1 MNERLNLALDQL
13 KQGKF
18 VIVTDDASRENE
30 GDLIALGS
38 GATEENLAFMIRYS
52 SGVICAAITSEAARR
67 LSLPPMTR
75 INQDSKGTAFTV
87 SIDAKDGLT
96 TGISAKERANTLRRL
111 ADQNAKASD
120 FVRPGHI
127 FPLTVRPGG
136 LRERRGHTE
145 AAMELAVLA
154 GHPPMAFIAEL
165 VNDDGSMMRDE
176 RLREFAREHD
186 LPILS
191 IDEIATSSIFS
202 EKVTYPELVWAELPT
217 HYGNWEIATFPGYDG
232 TEHLLLKYGNPSHY
246 STVRI
251 HSECIT
257 GDALGSLRCDCGPQ
271 LAYAMERI
279 SELGSGYIVYLRNH
293 EGRGIGIAEKIKAY
307 SLQDRGMDTVDAN
320 LALGHPADLRDFR
333 DAGSILAHLGLSEAL
348 LLTNNPRKADA
359 LDLAGIRVEIEATDV
374 GRNPFNEKYID
385 TKREKFHH
393 MIGTSKEKDHEG
405 DGR

>member
-1 MNERLNLALDQL
+1 MSEILQNALERLKN
-13 KQGKF
+13 GKF

-30 GDLIALGS
+30 GDLIALGV

-67 LSLPPMTR
+67 LNLPPMTR

-87 SIDAKDGLT
+87 SIDVKEGLT

-111 ADQNAKASD
+111 ADPKASARD

-165 VNDDGSMMRDE
+165 VNDDGSMMRDQS
-176 RLREFAREHD
+176 LRDFAAEHQI
-186 LPILS
+186 PVLS
-191 IDEIATSSIFS
+191 IDEIATASIFS
-202 EKVTYPELVWAELPT
+202 EEITFPELIWAKLPT
-217 HYGNWEIATFPGYDG
+217 HYGNWQIASFPGYDG
-232 TEHLLLKYGNPSHY
+232 TDHLLMKYGEPGS
-246 STVRI
+246 SATIRI

-279 SELGSGYIVYLRNH
+279 SEIGSGYIVYLRGH

-307 SLQDRGMDTVDAN
+307 ALQDQGMDTVDAN

-333 DAGSILAHLGLSEAL
+333 DASSVLSHLGVSTVR

-359 LDLAGIRVEIEATDV
+359 LDLAGIRVEIETTDV
-374 GRNPFNEKYID
+374 GSNPFNEQYIA
-385 TKREKFHH
+385 TKQEKFEHLAPKRE
-393 MIGTSKEKDHEG
+393 G
-405 DGR
+405 

>member
-1 MNERLNLALDQL
+1 MSEILESALARLKA
-13 KQGKF
+13 GKF

-30 GDLIALGS
+30 GDLIALGV

-67 LSLPPMTR
+67 LNLPPMTR
-75 INQDSKGTAFTV
+75 TNQDSKGTAFTV
-87 SIDAKDGLT
+87 SIDVKEGLT
-96 TGISAKERANTLRRL
+96 TGISAKERANTLRHL
-111 ADQNAKASD
+111 ADPKASAKD

-165 VNDDGSMMRDE
+165 VNDDGSMMRDQS
-176 RLREFAREHD
+176 LRDFAAAHQI
-186 LPILS
+186 PVLS
-191 IDEIATSSIFS
+191 IDEIAKASIFS
-202 EKVTYPELVWAELPT
+202 EEITFPELTWAKLPT
-217 HYGNWEIATFPGYDG
+217 HYGNWQIASFPGYDG
-232 TEHLLLKYGNPSHY
+232 TDHLLMKYGEPS
-246 STVRI
+246 SSATIRI

-271 LAYAMERI
+271 LAFAMERI
-279 SELGSGYIVYLRNH
+279 SEIGSGYIVYLRGH
-293 EGRGIGIAEKIKAY
+293 EGRGIGIGEKIKAY
-307 SLQDRGMDTVDAN
+307 ALQDQGMDTVDAN

-333 DAGSILAHLGLSEAL
+333 DAGSVLAHLGISTVR

-359 LDLAGIRVEIEATDV
+359 LDLAGIRVEIETTDV
-374 GRNPFNEKYID
+374 GSNPFNERYIA
-385 TKREKFHH
+385 TKREKFEHLAP
-393 MIGTSKEKDHEG
+393 KRED
-405 DGR
+405 

>member
-1 MNERLNLALDQL
+1 MSTQLDLALEHL

-18 VIVTDDASRENE
+18 IIVTDDASRENE
-30 GDLIALGS
+30 GDLIGLGVA
-38 GATEENLAFMIRYS
+38 ATEENLAFMIRYS

-67 LSLPPMTR
+67 LNLPPMTR

-87 SIDAKDGLT
+87 SIDVKEGIT
-96 TGISAKERANTLRRL
+96 TGISAKERANTLRHL
-111 ADQNAKASD
+111 SDQKAEARD

-165 VNDDGSMMRDE
+165 VNDDGSMMRDQS
-176 RLREFAREHD
+176 LKDFAKEHD
-186 LPILS
+186 LLVLT
-191 IDEIATSSIFS
+191 IDEIAQASIFS
-202 EKVTYPELVWAELPT
+202 EKVSYPELIWASLPT
-217 HYGNWEIATFPGYDG
+217 HYGNWQIATFPGYDG
-232 TEHLLLKYGNPSHY
+232 TDHLLLKYGNPSHF
-246 STVRI
+246 STVRV

-279 SELGSGYIVYLRNH
+279 SELGSGYIVYMKNH

-307 SLQDRGMDTVDAN
+307 ALQDKGMDTVDAN
-320 LALGHPADLRDFR
+320 LALGHPADLRDFK
-333 DAGSILAHLGLSEAL
+333 DAGAILAHLGVSEVK

-359 LDLAGIRVEIEATDV
+359 LDLAGIRVEIESTDV
-374 GRNPFNEKYID
+374 GRNPYNERYLE
-385 TKREKFHH
+385 TKREKFEH
-393 MIGTSKEKDHEG
+393 IITSSIEGEK
-405 DGR
+405 R

>member
-1 MNERLNLALDQL
+1 MSEILQNALERL
-13 KQGKF
+13 KSGKF

-30 GDLIALGS
+30 GDLIALGV

-67 LSLPPMTR
+67 LNLPPMTR

-87 SIDAKDGLT
+87 SIDVKEGLT

-111 ADQNAKASD
+111 ADPKASARD

-165 VNDDGSMMRDE
+165 VNDDGSMMRDQS
-176 RLREFAREHD
+176 LRDFAAKHQI
-186 LPILS
+186 PVLS
-191 IDEIATSSIFS
+191 IDEIATASVFS
-202 EKVTYPELVWAELPT
+202 EEITFPELIWAKLPT
-217 HYGNWEIATFPGYDG
+217 HYGNWQIASFPGYDG
-232 TEHLLLKYGNPSHY
+232 TDHLLMKYGEPGS
-246 STVRI
+246 SATIRI

-279 SELGSGYIVYLRNH
+279 SEIGSGYIVYLRGH

-307 SLQDRGMDTVDAN
+307 ALQDQGMDTVDAN

-333 DAGSILAHLGLSEAL
+333 DAGSVLSHLGVSTVC

-359 LDLAGIRVEIEATDV
+359 LDLAGIRVEIETTDV
-374 GRNPFNEKYID
+374 GSNPFNEQYIA
-385 TKREKFHH
+385 TKQEKFEHLAPKRE
-393 MIGTSKEKDHEG
+393 G
-405 DGR
+405 

>member
-1 MNERLNLALDQL
+1 MSEILQNALERL
-13 KQGKF
+13 KSGKF

-30 GDLIALGS
+30 GDLIALGV

-67 LSLPPMTR
+67 LNLPPMTR

-87 SIDAKDGLT
+87 SIDVKEGLT

-111 ADQNAKASD
+111 ADPKASARD

-165 VNDDGSMMRDE
+165 VNDDGSMMRDQS
-176 RLREFAREHD
+176 LRDFAAKHQI
-186 LPILS
+186 PVLS
-191 IDEIATSSIFS
+191 IDEIATASIFS
-202 EKVTYPELVWAELPT
+202 EEISFPELIWAKLPT
-217 HYGNWEIATFPGYDG
+217 HYGNWQIASFPGYDG
-232 TEHLLLKYGNPSHY
+232 TDHLLMKYGEPGS
-246 STVRI
+246 SATIRI

-279 SELGSGYIVYLRNH
+279 SEIGSGYIVYLRGH

-307 SLQDRGMDTVDAN
+307 ALQDQGMDTVDAN

-333 DAGSILAHLGLSEAL
+333 DAGSVLSHLGVSTVC

-359 LDLAGIRVEIEATDV
+359 LDLAGIRVEIETTDV
-374 GRNPFNEKYID
+374 GSNPFNEQYIA
-385 TKREKFHH
+385 TKQEKFEHLAPKRE
-393 MIGTSKEKDHEG
+393 G
-405 DGR
+405 

>member
-1 MNERLNLALDQL
+1 MSEILESALARLKA
-13 KQGKF
+13 GKF

-30 GDLIALGS
+30 GDLIALGV
-38 GATEENLAFMIRYS
+38 GATEENLAFIIRYS

-67 LSLPPMTR
+67 LNLPPMTR
-75 INQDSKGTAFTV
+75 TNQDSKGTAFTV
-87 SIDAKDGLT
+87 SIDVKEGLT
-96 TGISAKERANTLRRL
+96 TGISARERANTLHRL
-111 ADQNAKASD
+111 ADPKASAKD

-165 VNDDGSMMRDE
+165 VNDDGSMMRDQS
-176 RLREFAREHD
+176 LRGFAAAHQI
-186 LPILS
+186 PVLS
-191 IDEIATSSIFS
+191 IEEIAKASIFS
-202 EKVTYPELVWAELPT
+202 EEITFPELTWATLPT
-217 HYGNWEIATFPGYDG
+217 HYGNWQIASFPGYDG
-232 TEHLLLKYGNPSHY
+232 TDHLLMKYGEPS
-246 STVRI
+246 SSATIRI

-279 SELGSGYIVYLRNH
+279 SEIGSGYIVYLRGH

-307 SLQDRGMDTVDAN
+307 ALQDQGMDTVDAN

-333 DAGSILAHLGLSEAL
+333 DAGSVLAHLGVSTVR

-359 LDLAGIRVEIEATDV
+359 LELAGIRVEIETTDV
-374 GRNPFNEKYID
+374 GSNPFNERYIA
-385 TKREKFHH
+385 TKREKFEHLAP
-393 MIGTSKEKDHEG
+393 KREG
-405 DGR
+405 

>member
-1 MNERLNLALDQL
+1 MSEILESALARLKA
-13 KQGKF
+13 GKF

-30 GDLIALGS
+30 GDLIALGV

-67 LSLPPMTR
+67 LNLPPMTR
-75 INQDSKGTAFTV
+75 TNQDSKGTAFTV
-87 SIDAKDGLT
+87 SIDVKEGLT
-96 TGISAKERANTLRRL
+96 TGISAKERANTLRHL
-111 ADQNAKASD
+111 ADPKASAKD

-165 VNDDGSMMRDE
+165 VNDDGSMMRDQS
-176 RLREFAREHD
+176 LRDFAAAHQI
-186 LPILS
+186 PVLS
-191 IDEIATSSIFS
+191 IDEIAKASIFS
-202 EKVTYPELVWAELPT
+202 EEITFPELTWAKLPT
-217 HYGNWEIATFPGYDG
+217 HYGNWQIASFPGYDG
-232 TEHLLLKYGNPSHY
+232 TDHLLMKYGELS
-246 STVRI
+246 SSATIRI

-271 LAYAMERI
+271 LAFAMERI
-279 SELGSGYIVYLRNH
+279 SEIGSGYIVYLRGH
-293 EGRGIGIAEKIKAY
+293 EGRGIGIGEKIKAY
-307 SLQDRGMDTVDAN
+307 ALQDQGMDTVDAN

-333 DAGSILAHLGLSEAL
+333 DAGSVLAHLGISTVR

-359 LDLAGIRVEIEATDV
+359 LDLAGIRVEIETTDV
-374 GRNPFNEKYID
+374 GSNPFNERYIA
-385 TKREKFHH
+385 TKREKFEHLAP
-393 MIGTSKEKDHEG
+393 KRED
-405 DGR
+405 

>member
-1 MNERLNLALDQL
+1 VSEILESALARLKA
-13 KQGKF
+13 GKF

-30 GDLIALGS
+30 GDLIALGV

-67 LSLPPMTR
+67 LNLPPMTR
-75 INQDSKGTAFTV
+75 TNQDSKGTAFTV
-87 SIDAKDGLT
+87 SIDVKEGLT
-96 TGISAKERANTLRRL
+96 TGISAKERANTLRHL
-111 ADQNAKASD
+111 ADPKASAKD

-165 VNDDGSMMRDE
+165 VNDDGSMMRDQS
-176 RLREFAREHD
+176 LRDFAAAHQI
-186 LPILS
+186 PVLS
-191 IDEIATSSIFS
+191 IDEIAKASIFS
-202 EKVTYPELVWAELPT
+202 EEITFPELTWAKLPT
-217 HYGNWEIATFPGYDG
+217 HYGNWQIASFPGYDG
-232 TEHLLLKYGNPSHY
+232 TDHLLMKYGELS
-246 STVRI
+246 SSATIRI

-271 LAYAMERI
+271 LAFAMERI
-279 SELGSGYIVYLRNH
+279 SEIGSGYIVYLRGH
-293 EGRGIGIAEKIKAY
+293 EGRGIGIGEKIKAY
-307 SLQDRGMDTVDAN
+307 ALQDQGMDTVDAN

-333 DAGSILAHLGLSEAL
+333 DAGSVLAHLGISTVR

-359 LDLAGIRVEIEATDV
+359 LDLAGIRVEIETTDV
-374 GRNPFNEKYID
+374 GSNPFNERYIA
-385 TKREKFHH
+385 TKREKFKHLAP
-393 MIGTSKEKDHEG
+393 KRED
-405 DGR
+405 

>member
-1 MNERLNLALDQL
+1 MSEILESALARLKA
-13 KQGKF
+13 GKF

-30 GDLIALGS
+30 GDLIALGV

-67 LSLPPMTR
+67 LNLPPMTR
-75 INQDSKGTAFTV
+75 TNQDSKGTAFTV
-87 SIDAKDGLT
+87 SIDVKEGLT
-96 TGISAKERANTLRRL
+96 TGISARERANTLRHL
-111 ADQNAKASD
+111 ADPKASAKD

-165 VNDDGSMMRDE
+165 VNDDGSMMRDQS
-176 RLREFAREHD
+176 LRDFAVAHQI
-186 LPILS
+186 PVLS
-191 IDEIATSSIFS
+191 IDEIAKASIFS
-202 EKVTYPELVWAELPT
+202 EEITFPELTWATLPT
-217 HYGNWEIATFPGYDG
+217 HYGNWQIASFPGYDG
-232 TEHLLLKYGNPSHY
+232 TDHLLMKYGEPS
-246 STVRI
+246 SSATIRI

-279 SELGSGYIVYLRNH
+279 SEIGSGYIVYLRGH

-307 SLQDRGMDTVDAN
+307 ALQDQGMDTVDAN

-333 DAGSILAHLGLSEAL
+333 DAGSVLAHLGVSTVR

-359 LDLAGIRVEIEATDV
+359 LDLAGIRVEIETTDV
-374 GRNPFNEKYID
+374 GSNPFNERYIA
-385 TKREKFHH
+385 TKREKFEHLAP
-393 MIGTSKEKDHEG
+393 KREG
-405 DGR
+405 

>member
-1 MNERLNLALDQL
+1 MSEILQNALERL
-13 KQGKF
+13 KSGKF

-30 GDLIALGS
+30 GDLIALGV

-67 LSLPPMTR
+67 LNLPPMTR

-87 SIDAKDGLT
+87 SIDVKEGLT

-111 ADQNAKASD
+111 ADLKASARD

-165 VNDDGSMMRDE
+165 VNDDGSMMRDQS
-176 RLREFAREHD
+176 LRDFAAKHQI
-186 LPILS
+186 PVLS
-191 IDEIATSSIFS
+191 IDEIATASIFS
-202 EKVTYPELVWAELPT
+202 EEITFPELIWAKLPT
-217 HYGNWEIATFPGYDG
+217 HYGNWQIASFPGYDG
-232 TEHLLLKYGNPSHY
+232 TDHLLMKYGEPGS
-246 STVRI
+246 SATIRI

-279 SELGSGYIVYLRNH
+279 SEIGSGYIVYLRGH

-307 SLQDRGMDTVDAN
+307 ALQDQGMDTVDAN

-333 DAGSILAHLGLSEAL
+333 DAGSVLSHLGVSNVR

-359 LDLAGIRVEIEATDV
+359 LDLAGIRVEIETTDV
-374 GRNPFNEKYID
+374 GSNPFNEQYIA
-385 TKREKFHH
+385 TKQEKFEHLAPKRE
-393 MIGTSKEKDHEG
+393 G
-405 DGR
+405 

>member
-1 MNERLNLALDQL
+1 MSEILESALARLKA
-13 KQGKF
+13 GKF

-30 GDLIALGS
+30 GDLIALGV

-67 LSLPPMTR
+67 LNLPPMTR
-75 INQDSKGTAFTV
+75 TNQDSKGTAFTV
-87 SIDAKDGLT
+87 SIDVKEGLT
-96 TGISAKERANTLRRL
+96 TGISARERANTLRHL
-111 ADQNAKASD
+111 ADPKASARD

-165 VNDDGSMMRDE
+165 VNDDGSMMRDQS
-176 RLREFAREHD
+176 LRDFAAAHQI
-186 LPILS
+186 PVLS
-191 IDEIATSSIFS
+191 IDEIAKASIFS
-202 EKVTYPELVWAELPT
+202 EEITFPELTWAKLPT
-217 HYGNWEIATFPGYDG
+217 HYGNWQIASFPGYDG
-232 TEHLLLKYGNPSHY
+232 TDHLLMKYGEPS
-246 STVRI
+246 SSATIRI

-271 LAYAMERI
+271 LAFAMERI
-279 SELGSGYIVYLRNH
+279 SEIGSGYIVYLRGH

-307 SLQDRGMDTVDAN
+307 ALQDQGMDTVDAN

-333 DAGSILAHLGLSEAL
+333 DAGSVLAHLGISTVR

-359 LDLAGIRVEIEATDV
+359 LDLAGIRVEIETTDV
-374 GRNPFNEKYID
+374 GSNPFNERYIA
-385 TKREKFHH
+385 TKREKFKHLAP
-393 MIGTSKEKDHEG
+393 KRED
-405 DGR
+405 

>member
-1 MNERLNLALDQL
+1 MNEILQNALERL
-13 KQGKF
+13 KSGKF

-30 GDLIALGS
+30 GDLIALGV

-67 LSLPPMTR
+67 LNLPPMTR

-87 SIDAKDGLT
+87 SIDVKEGLT

-111 ADQNAKASD
+111 ADPKASARD

-154 GHPPMAFIAEL
+154 GHSPMAFIAEL
-165 VNDDGSMMRDE
+165 VNDDGSMMRDQS
-176 RLREFAREHD
+176 LRDFAAEHQI
-186 LPILS
+186 PVLS
-191 IDEIATSSIFS
+191 IDEIATASIFS
-202 EKVTYPELVWAELPT
+202 EEITFPELTWAKLPT
-217 HYGNWEIATFPGYDG
+217 HYGNWQIASFPGYDG
-232 TEHLLLKYGNPSHY
+232 TDHLLMKYGEPGS
-246 STVRI
+246 SATIRI

-279 SELGSGYIVYLRNH
+279 SEIGSGYIVYLRGH

-307 SLQDRGMDTVDAN
+307 ALQDQGMDTVDAN

-333 DAGSILAHLGLSEAL
+333 DAGSVLSHLGVSAVR

-359 LDLAGIRVEIEATDV
+359 LDLAGIRVEIETTDV
-374 GRNPFNEKYID
+374 GSNPFNEQYIA
-385 TKREKFHH
+385 TKQEKFEHLAPKRE
-393 MIGTSKEKDHEG
+393 G
-405 DGR
+405 

>member
-1 MNERLNLALDQL
+1 VSEILESALARLKA
-13 KQGKF
+13 GKF

-30 GDLIALGS
+30 GDLIALGV

-67 LSLPPMTR
+67 LNLPPMTR
-75 INQDSKGTAFTV
+75 TNQDSKGTAFTV
-87 SIDAKDGLT
+87 SIDVKEGLT
-96 TGISAKERANTLRRL
+96 TGISARERANTLRHL
-111 ADQNAKASD
+111 ADLKASAKD

-165 VNDDGSMMRDE
+165 VNDDGSMMRDQS
-176 RLREFAREHD
+176 LRDFAAAHQI
-186 LPILS
+186 PVLS
-191 IDEIATSSIFS
+191 IEEIAKTSIFS
-202 EKVTYPELVWAELPT
+202 EEITFPELTWAKLPT
-217 HYGNWEIATFPGYDG
+217 HYGNWQIASFPGYDG
-232 TEHLLLKYGNPSHY
+232 TDHLLMKYGEPS
-246 STVRI
+246 SNATIRI

-279 SELGSGYIVYLRNH
+279 SEIGSGYIVYLRGH
-293 EGRGIGIAEKIKAY
+293 EGRGIGIGEKIKAY
-307 SLQDRGMDTVDAN
+307 ALQDQGMDTVDAN

-333 DAGSILAHLGLSEAL
+333 DAGSVLAHLGISTVR

-359 LDLAGIRVEIEATDV
+359 LDLAGIRVEIETTDV
-374 GRNPFNEKYID
+374 GSNPFNERYIA
-385 TKREKFHH
+385 TKREKFEHLAP
-393 MIGTSKEKDHEG
+393 KRED
-405 DGR
+405 

>member
-1 MNERLNLALDQL
+1 MSEILQNALERL
-13 KQGKF
+13 KSGKF

-30 GDLIALGS
+30 GDLIALGV

-67 LSLPPMTR
+67 LNLPPMTR

-87 SIDAKDGLT
+87 SIDVKEGLT

-111 ADQNAKASD
+111 ADPKASARD

-165 VNDDGSMMRDE
+165 VNDDGSMMRDQS
-176 RLREFAREHD
+176 LRDFAAEHQI
-186 LPILS
+186 PVLS
-191 IDEIATSSIFS
+191 IDEIATASIFS
-202 EKVTYPELVWAELPT
+202 EEITFPELIWAKLPT
-217 HYGNWEIATFPGYDG
+217 HYGNWQIASFPGYDG
-232 TEHLLLKYGNPSHY
+232 TDHLLMKYGEPGS
-246 STVRI
+246 SATIRI

-279 SELGSGYIVYLRNH
+279 SEIGSGYIVYLRGH

-307 SLQDRGMDTVDAN
+307 ALQDQGMDTVDAN

-333 DAGSILAHLGLSEAL
+333 DAGSVLSHLGVSNVR

-359 LDLAGIRVEIEATDV
+359 LDLAGIRVEIETTDV
-374 GRNPFNEKYID
+374 GSNPFNEQYIA
-385 TKREKFHH
+385 TKQEKFEHLAPKRE
-393 MIGTSKEKDHEG
+393 G
-405 DGR
+405 

>member
-1 MNERLNLALDQL
+1 VSEILESALARLKA
-13 KQGKF
+13 GKF

-30 GDLIALGS
+30 GDLIALGV

-67 LSLPPMTR
+67 LNLPPMTR
-75 INQDSKGTAFTV
+75 TNQDSKGTAFTV
-87 SIDAKDGLT
+87 SIDVKEGLT
-96 TGISAKERANTLRRL
+96 TGISAKERANTLRHL
-111 ADQNAKASD
+111 ADPKASAKD

-165 VNDDGSMMRDE
+165 VNDDGSMMRDQS
-176 RLREFAREHD
+176 LRDFAAAHQI
-186 LPILS
+186 PVLS
-191 IDEIATSSIFS
+191 IDEIAKASIFS
-202 EKVTYPELVWAELPT
+202 EEITFPELTWAKLPT
-217 HYGNWEIATFPGYDG
+217 HYGNWQIASFPGYDG
-232 TEHLLLKYGNPSHY
+232 TDHLLMKYGEPS
-246 STVRI
+246 SSATIRI

-271 LAYAMERI
+271 LAFAMERI
-279 SELGSGYIVYLRNH
+279 SEIGSGYIVYLRGH
-293 EGRGIGIAEKIKAY
+293 EGRGIGIGEKIKAY
-307 SLQDRGMDTVDAN
+307 ALQDQGMDTVDAN

-333 DAGSILAHLGLSEAL
+333 DAGSVLAHLGISTVR

-359 LDLAGIRVEIEATDV
+359 LDLAGIRVEIETTDV
-374 GRNPFNEKYID
+374 GSNPFNERYIA
-385 TKREKFHH
+385 TKREKFEHLAP
-393 MIGTSKEKDHEG
+393 KRED
-405 DGR
+405 

>member
-1 MNERLNLALDQL
+1 VSEILESALARLKA
-13 KQGKF
+13 GKF

-30 GDLIALGS
+30 GDLIALGV

-67 LSLPPMTR
+67 LNLPPMTR
-75 INQDSKGTAFTV
+75 TNQDSKGTAFTV
-87 SIDAKDGLT
+87 SIDVKEGLT
-96 TGISAKERANTLRRL
+96 TGISAKERANTLRHL
-111 ADQNAKASD
+111 ADPKASAKD

-165 VNDDGSMMRDE
+165 VNDDGSMMRDQS
-176 RLREFAREHD
+176 LRDFAAAHQI
-186 LPILS
+186 PVLS
-191 IDEIATSSIFS
+191 IDEIAKASIFS
-202 EKVTYPELVWAELPT
+202 EEITFPELTWAKLPT
-217 HYGNWEIATFPGYDG
+217 HYGNWQIASFPGYDG
-232 TEHLLLKYGNPSHY
+232 TDHLLMKYGEPS
-246 STVRI
+246 SSATIRI

-279 SELGSGYIVYLRNH
+279 SEIGSGYIVYLRGH
-293 EGRGIGIAEKIKAY
+293 EGRGIGIGEKIKAY
-307 SLQDRGMDTVDAN
+307 ALQDQGMDTVDAN

-333 DAGSILAHLGLSEAL
+333 DAGSVLAHLGISTVR

-359 LDLAGIRVEIEATDV
+359 LDLAGIRVEIETTDV
-374 GRNPFNEKYID
+374 GSNPFNERYIA
-385 TKREKFHH
+385 TKREKFEHLAP
-393 MIGTSKEKDHEG
+393 KRED
-405 DGR
+405 

>member
-1 MNERLNLALDQL
+1 MSEILQNALERL
-13 KQGKF
+13 KSGKF

-30 GDLIALGS
+30 GDLIALGV

-67 LSLPPMTR
+67 LNLPPMTR

-87 SIDAKDGLT
+87 SIDVKEGLT

-111 ADQNAKASD
+111 ADLKASARD

-165 VNDDGSMMRDE
+165 VNDDGSMMRDQS
-176 RLREFAREHD
+176 LRDFAAEHQI
-186 LPILS
+186 PVLS
-191 IDEIATSSIFS
+191 IDEIATASIFS
-202 EKVTYPELVWAELPT
+202 EEITFPELIWAKLPT
-217 HYGNWEIATFPGYDG
+217 HYGNWQIASFPGYDG
-232 TEHLLLKYGNPSHY
+232 TDHLLMKYGEPGS
-246 STVRI
+246 SATIRI

-279 SELGSGYIVYLRNH
+279 SEIGSGYIVYLRGH

-307 SLQDRGMDTVDAN
+307 ALQDQGMDTVDAN

-333 DAGSILAHLGLSEAL
+333 DAGSVLSHLGVSTVR

-359 LDLAGIRVEIEATDV
+359 LDLAGIRVEIETTDV
-374 GRNPFNEKYID
+374 GSNPFNEQYIA
-385 TKREKFHH
+385 TKQEKFEHLAPKRE
-393 MIGTSKEKDHEG
+393 G
-405 DGR
+405 

>member
-1 MNERLNLALDQL
+1 MSEILESALARLKAGN
-13 KQGKF
+13 F

-30 GDLIALGS
+30 GDLIALGV

-67 LSLPPMTR
+67 LNLPPMTR
-75 INQDSKGTAFTV
+75 TNQDSKGTAFTV
-87 SIDAKDGLT
+87 SIDVKEGLT
-96 TGISAKERANTLRRL
+96 TGISARERANTLRHL
-111 ADQNAKASD
+111 ANPKASAKD

-165 VNDDGSMMRDE
+165 VNDDGSMMRDQS
-176 RLREFAREHD
+176 LRDFAAAHQI
-186 LPILS
+186 PVLS
-191 IDEIATSSIFS
+191 IDEIAKASIFS
-202 EKVTYPELVWAELPT
+202 EEITFLELTWAKLPT
-217 HYGNWEIATFPGYDG
+217 HYGNWKIASFPGYDG
-232 TEHLLLKYGNPSHY
+232 TDHLLMKYGEPS
-246 STVRI
+246 SSATIRI

-279 SELGSGYIVYLRNH
+279 SEIGSGYIVYLRGH

-307 SLQDRGMDTVDAN
+307 ELQDRGMDTVDAN

-333 DAGSILAHLGLSEAL
+333 DAGSVLAHLGVSTVR

-359 LDLAGIRVEIEATDV
+359 LDLAGIRVEIETTDV
-374 GRNPFNEKYID
+374 GSNPFNELYIA
-385 TKREKFHH
+385 TKREKFEHL
-393 MIGTSKEKDHEG
+393 TPKREG
-405 DGR
+405 